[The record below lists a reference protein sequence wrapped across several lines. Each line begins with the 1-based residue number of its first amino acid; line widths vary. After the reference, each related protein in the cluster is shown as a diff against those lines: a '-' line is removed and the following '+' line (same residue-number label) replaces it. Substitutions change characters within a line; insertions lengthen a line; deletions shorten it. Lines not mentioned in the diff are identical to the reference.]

1 LTVLLR
7 RDALQLGER
16 VGEQYAKDKKVEL
29 KDMQS
34 ILKQVKNSKIWFYN
48 QLQVQH
54 MNVSLAR

>member
-16 VGEQYAKDKKVEL
+16 VGEQYVKDKKVEL

>member
-1 LTVLLR
+1 MTVLLR